1 MTVFLEPASKD
12 PPELNEPV
20 AALLQ
25 LNYDTFGF
33 HNIPE
38 NFDVRG
44 RPLSQATH
52 WSSPEAFGP
61 RAYFRTVSEPA
72 QLVLEDV
79 RLRDEGVYRCR
90 VDFRNTPTRSARFN
104 LTVIVLPE
112 APQVLDRLGRR
123 LNTTLG
129 PLLEGDDIVLTCRV
143 LGGKPEPSVRW
154 LLDGEVVDADC
165 ERRVAGVVENRLA
178 FRGVARRHLGAVF
191 SCQARNTPLVEPR
204 RVALTLDL
212 HLRPLWVRVLDRPGQ
227 LVAGRRYAVR
237 CETAGS
243 RPPAVLTWYKASRP
257 LRRTKEETAENTT
270 VSELTLVAATDD
282 DGKVVTCRAE
292 NPNVTGAYL
301 ETSFTLTVVY
311 PPIVSLLLGS
321 TLNADDI
328 KEGDDVYFECQV
340 RANPPWR
347 RLSWLHNDVP
357 LAHNPAERVIR
368 SNQSLVLQKVSRQNA
383 GRYVCVA
390 SNGEGETPS
399 NVLTLRVKYAPRCSE
414 ERAVVVGASRSET
427 LDVWCRVQSDPPART
442 FRWKFNNSGE
452 TMEVDSKHFASNGS
466 LSLLRYTVRSDLDYG
481 TLLCWS
487 DNAVGAQAAPCVFQ
501 VVAAGRPF
509 PVRNCSLWNQ
519 TASSVEVVCQPGF
532 DGGLPQHFVLELHA
546 APASRAGGAS
556 SSSGGARLN
565 LTTSDFPSFVLTD
578 LEPDLTFWAAIYAV
592 NAKGRSVPVLIE
604 EITSRD
610 AERRTGW
617 CYLLLSA
624 PLRRSP
630 PGTRSAGHVGVTY
643 CCQHHRG
650 DHLQGCG
657 AQDRLVLPI
666 VVSTIEEITSRDV
679 ERRTAP
685 SRRSSPGMR
694 STGQV
699 GVTYCCHHHRGD
711 HLQGRGAQDR
721 LVLPIVVSTIEEITS
736 RDAER
741 RTAPLRRSPP
751 GTRSAGQVGVTY
763 CCQHH
768 RGDHLQ
774 GCGAQD
780 RLVLPIVVSTIEVI
794 TSRDAERRTGDESLS
809 AAPVMGAV
817 LGVSLTLLAVAL
829 GAAATLSR
837 RSRRRRHLPGGGLRA
852 SGDRV
857 PLSAPSLGNGSVV
870 SPALAGSLVSPPASK
885 LPTPQGSLTLVSPQG
900 PLDAA
905 SMLTPL
911 GSALWPRTVSPP
923 PVTVSGPVLSV
934 GGVLPW
940 EARSRPPPPGPAVAD
955 IELNGRA
962 IKERLMASR
971 LPESCV

>member
-1 MTVFLEPASKD
+1 MIILDFNNVSNSSAQHVLPVTLCFFGPTVTCFIFTASLCRLRELSRPRCAGVKWPPACCCS
-12 PPELNEPV
+12 
-20 AALLQ
+20 
-25 LNYDTFGF
+25 
-33 HNIPE
+33 
-38 NFDVRG
+38 FDVRG

-123 LNTTLG
+123 LNATLG

-143 LGGKPEPSVRW
+143 VGGKPEPSVRW

-427 LDVWCRVQSDPPART
+427 LDVWCRVQSDPPARA

-546 APASRAGGAS
+546 APASRAGTAS
-556 SSSGGARLN
+556 SSSAGARLN
-565 LTTSDFPSFVLTD
+565 VTASDFPSFVLTD

-604 EITSRD
+604 E
-610 AERRTGW
+610 
-617 CYLLLSA
+617 
-624 PLRRSP
+624 
-630 PGTRSAGHVGVTY
+630 
-643 CCQHHRG
+643 
-650 DHLQGCG
+650 
-657 AQDRLVLPI
+657 
-666 VVSTIEEITSRDV
+666 
-679 ERRTAP
+679 
-685 SRRSSPGMR
+685 
-694 STGQV
+694 
-699 GVTYCCHHHRGD
+699 
-711 HLQGRGAQDR
+711 
-721 LVLPIVVSTIEEITS
+721 
-736 RDAER
+736 
-741 RTAPLRRSPP
+741 
-751 GTRSAGQVGVTY
+751 
-763 CCQHH
+763 
-768 RGDHLQ
+768 
-774 GCGAQD
+774 
-780 RLVLPIVVSTIEVI
+780 I

-837 RSRRRRHLPGGGLRA
+837 RSRRRRHLPGGGMRA

-940 EARSRPPPPGPAVAD
+940 EARSKGLEHL
-955 IELNGRA
+955 IEVYEDNNYPSWKIRKALRFKLSGSDLPQEA
-962 IKERLMASR
+962 EEERLA
-971 LPESCV
+971 

>member
-1 MTVFLEPASKD
+1 MALMVTVDVQAVEGRSVALPCNVT
-12 PPELNEPV
+12 PPGHDKV
-20 AALLQ
+20 YMVFWFRDDA
-25 LNYDTFGF
+25 G
-33 HNIPE
+33 IPLYS
-38 NFDVRG
+38 FDVRG

-123 LNTTLG
+123 LNATLG

-191 SCQARNTPLVEPR
+191 ACQARNTPLVDPR

-427 LDVWCRVQSDPPART
+427 LDVWCRVQSDPPARA

-546 APASRAGGAS
+546 AAGA
-556 SSSGGARLN
+556 GARLN
-565 LTTSDFPSFVLTD
+565 LTASDFPSFVLTD

-604 EITSRD
+604 E
-610 AERRTGW
+610 
-617 CYLLLSA
+617 
-624 PLRRSP
+624 
-630 PGTRSAGHVGVTY
+630 
-643 CCQHHRG
+643 
-650 DHLQGCG
+650 
-657 AQDRLVLPI
+657 
-666 VVSTIEEITSRDV
+666 
-679 ERRTAP
+679 
-685 SRRSSPGMR
+685 
-694 STGQV
+694 
-699 GVTYCCHHHRGD
+699 
-711 HLQGRGAQDR
+711 
-721 LVLPIVVSTIEEITS
+721 
-736 RDAER
+736 
-741 RTAPLRRSPP
+741 
-751 GTRSAGQVGVTY
+751 
-763 CCQHH
+763 
-768 RGDHLQ
+768 
-774 GCGAQD
+774 
-780 RLVLPIVVSTIEVI
+780 I

-837 RSRRRRHLPGGGLRA
+837 RSRRRRHLRAAAAAAGKALPPHHTAALIAEEKDPDLIPAGFAGGGLRA

-940 EARSRPPPPGPAVAD
+940 EARSVTPRASPPPPAPEYRPPPPGPVVAD